1 VRFTAALGADGLK
14 PEGATAVLPRKAMSA
29 AQQPSPVSV
38 LDGKYALLRELGSG
52 GTGTVY
58 EAENLIVGKKIALKL
73 MSREAFAESNSQARF
88 VAEARAA
95 ARISHANVVDIHDL
109 GVTKNG
115 VPFIVMELLR
125 GETLQDMIDSRGPL
139 APAYACELFLQVLA
153 GLSAAH
159 AQGIVHCD
167 LKPAN
172 VLVTHPRPDRPLV
185 KVLDFGIARG
195 VEAAQQVDQVVMG
208 TPMFMAPEQ
217 VNGQPVD
224 YRTDVYQACAMLFAM
239 LGGTDPFEANT
250 TRDVMKLVTKGRCKD
265 LQALVPEL
273 PAELV
278 AVVKDGMAVKPK
290 QRIQSAEELAERL
303 RPFVGPS
310 QLVSLVPRGASSGQ
324 PIPLIV
330 SPTPDLS
337 RGSALPAQAEPSAIP
352 VDMPRVA
359 RVRHSLLVSPQI
371 PRAPSAP
378 KMRMGQD
385 FMPLPGAPEYQDMV
399 EARRS
404 QTHVPRRR
412 SNFRRDVMPA
422 LVATGIGFG
431 LGVILAWSAG
441 LL

>member
-1 VRFTAALGADGLK
+1 
-14 PEGATAVLPRKAMSA
+14 MSA

-52 GTGTVY
+52 GSGTVY

-73 MSREAFAESNSQARF
+73 MNADAFAEPDSQARF
-88 VAEARAA
+88 VTEARAA

-109 GVTKNG
+109 GVTKSG
-115 VPFIVMELLR
+115 VPYLVMELLR
-125 GETLQDMIDSRGPL
+125 GETLAEVIETRGPL

-195 VEAAQQVDQVVMG
+195 VEAAQHGPQDALG

-217 VNGQPVD
+217 VLGEPVD
-224 YRTDVYQACAMLFAM
+224 FRTDVYQACAMLFSM
-239 LGGTDPFEANT
+239 LSGTDPFEAST
-250 TRDVMKLVTKGRCKD
+250 TSELMKLVLKGRSKS
-265 LQALVPEL
+265 LEQLVPEL
-273 PAELV
+273 PPELIS
-278 AVVKDGMAVKPK
+278 VVREGMAVRRSE
-290 QRIQSAEELAERL
+290 RIQSTEELAERL
-303 RPFVGPS
+303 RPFVSPAHH
-310 QLVSLVPRGASSGQ
+310 VSLVPQRRGSASQ

-330 SPTPDLS
+330 GASGVVARAST
-337 RGSALPAQAEPSAIP
+337 EPGKASVIP
-352 VDMPRVA
+352 VHIPKVARMTDSLLLMPR
-359 RVRHSLLVSPQI
+359 I
-371 PRAPSAP
+371 PRAASTP
-378 KMRMGQD
+378 KLRLGQD
-385 FMPLPGAPEYQDMV
+385 FMPMPGDPDYVELV

-404 QTHVPRRR
+404 QTLGPRPR
-412 SNFRRDVMPA
+412 SKFRRDVMPA
-422 LVATGIGFG
+422 LLATGVGFG
-431 LGVILAWSAG
+431 LGVVLAWSAG